1 MRGFLRACSAELLKM
16 KRTLALWL
24 AVLTPLLIVV
34 LQFVFLLR
42 VPQSRLKAGIWPAL
56 QGGLMFWAIFLL
68 PLVACLLTALL
79 NGIEHRD
86 GNWKQIFARP
96 ISRIAVYS
104 AKALAA
110 HVLLAAGS
118 ASVYA
123 GLIVAGYI
131 GHALLPK
138 IPFGPA
144 PWLPLFQKLA
154 LVYVASSALIGIHL
168 WVSARVKTFPLPLGL
183 GVGAVLT
190 SLIAA
195 NDKVMAYWPW
205 MAPANTTQ
213 PDRLVAALTV
223 GIGGGIVVVALG
235 AWDTARR
242 DIL

>member
-1 MRGFLRACSAELLKM
+1 MRNFLRVCSAELLKM

-24 AVLTPLLIVV
+24 AVLTPLLIVL
-34 LQFVFLLR
+34 LQFAFLLR

-56 QGGLMFWAIFLL
+56 QNGLMLWAIFLL
-68 PLVACLLTALL
+68 PLVACLLTALV

-96 ISRIAVYS
+96 VSRVAVYS
-104 AKALAA
+104 AKAVAA
-110 HVLLAAGS
+110 HLLLAVGS
-118 ASVYA
+118 ASVYV
-123 GLIVAGYI
+123 GLIGAGYV
-131 GHALLPK
+131 GHMVLPK
-138 IPFGPA
+138 VPFGPA
-144 PWLPLFQKLA
+144 PWLPLLQKLGF
-154 LVYVASSALIGIHL
+154 VYAASSALIAVHL

-195 NDKVMAYWPW
+195 NDKLMAYWPW

-213 PDRLVAALTV
+213 PERFTAALAV
-223 GIGGGIVVVALG
+223 GIGGGIAILALG
-235 AWDTARR
+235 AWDMARR